1 MTIDEIELYDVE
13 AVDEI
18 LSHLSDENANVVQRA
33 ISSLCGMITIR
44 DKYIKELRE
53 KILQASNILG
63 TRTIT
68 EYETKRIPGCIQDI
82 APNIIL
88 PFSSL
93 GNSFFLPL
101 LSLISS
107 I

>member
-18 LSHLSDENANVVQRA
+18 LSHLSDANVVQRA

-63 TRTIT
+63 ARTIT

-82 APNIIL
+82 APNKRWSNT
-88 PFSSL
+88 F
-93 GNSFFLPL
+93 GG
-101 LSLISS
+101 
-107 I
+107 

>member
-18 LSHLSDENANVVQRA
+18 LSHLSDEDANVVQRA

-53 KILQASNILG
+53 KILQAGNILG
-63 TRTIT
+63 AKTIT
-68 EYETKRIPGCIQDI
+68 EYETKRIQDI
-82 APNIIL
+82 APNKKWSNI
-88 PFSSL
+88 P
-93 GNSFFLPL
+93 
-101 LSLISS
+101 
-107 I
+107 

>member
-18 LSHLSDENANVVQRA
+18 LSHLSDEDANVVQRA

-53 KILQASNILG
+53 RYYKLA
-63 TRTIT
+63 T
-68 EYETKRIPGCIQDI
+68 
-82 APNIIL
+82 
-88 PFSSL
+88 F
-93 GNSFFLPL
+93 
-101 LSLISS
+101 
-107 I
+107 

>member
-53 KILQASNILG
+53 MEEGTCHCQLYIKTKDENI
-63 TRTIT
+63 
-68 EYETKRIPGCIQDI
+68 
-82 APNIIL
+82 
-88 PFSSL
+88 
-93 GNSFFLPL
+93 
-101 LSLISS
+101 
-107 I
+107 

>member
-18 LSHLSDENANVVQRA
+18 LSHLSDEDANVVQRA

-53 KILQASNILG
+53 KILQAGNILG
-63 TRTIT
+63 AKTIT
-68 EYETKRIPGCIQDI
+68 EYETKRAFKTLLQIRSGLIYYDI
-82 APNIIL
+82 L
-88 PFSSL
+88 
-93 GNSFFLPL
+93 
-101 LSLISS
+101 
-107 I
+107 

>member
-18 LSHLSDENANVVQRA
+18 LSHLSDEDANVVQRA

-53 KILQASNILG
+53 KILQAGNILG
-63 TRTIT
+63 AKTIT
-68 EYETKRIPGCIQDI
+68 EYETKRIPAAFKTLLQIRSGLIYYDI
-82 APNIIL
+82 L
-88 PFSSL
+88 
-93 GNSFFLPL
+93 
-101 LSLISS
+101 
-107 I
+107 

>member
-53 KILQASNILG
+53 KIL
-63 TRTIT
+63 
-68 EYETKRIPGCIQDI
+68 
-82 APNIIL
+82 
-88 PFSSL
+88 SL
-93 GNSFFLPL
+93 L
-101 LSLISS
+101 LSKE
-107 I
+107 

>member
-18 LSHLSDENANVVQRA
+18 LSHLSDEDANVVQRA

-53 KILQASNILG
+53 KILQAGNILG
-63 TRTIT
+63 LSQNMKLNVFQAAFKTLLQIRSGLI
-68 EYETKRIPGCIQDI
+68 YYDIYSLKRGS
-82 APNIIL
+82 IL
-88 PFSSL
+88 
-93 GNSFFLPL
+93 
-101 LSLISS
+101 
-107 I
+107 

>member
-18 LSHLSDENANVVQRA
+18 LSHLSDEDANVVQRA

-53 KILQASNILG
+53 KILQAGNILG
-63 TRTIT
+63 LSQNMKLNVFQAAFKTLPQIRSGLI
-68 EYETKRIPGCIQDI
+68 YYDI
-82 APNIIL
+82 L
-88 PFSSL
+88 
-93 GNSFFLPL
+93 
-101 LSLISS
+101 
-107 I
+107 

>member
-18 LSHLSDENANVVQRA
+18 LSHLSDEDANVVQRA

-53 KILQASNILG
+53 KILQAGNILG
-63 TRTIT
+63 AKTIT
-68 EYETKRIPGCIQDI
+68 EYETKRIPDCIQDI
-82 APNIIL
+82 APNKKWSNIL
-88 PFSSL
+88 
-93 GNSFFLPL
+93 
-101 LSLISS
+101 
-107 I
+107 

>member
-18 LSHLSDENANVVQRA
+18 LSHLSDEDANVVQRA

-53 KILQASNILG
+53 KILQAGNILG
-63 TRTIT
+63 LSQNMKLNVFQAAFKTLLQIRSGLI
-68 EYETKRIPGCIQDI
+68 YYDI
-82 APNIIL
+82 L
-88 PFSSL
+88 
-93 GNSFFLPL
+93 
-101 LSLISS
+101 
-107 I
+107 

>member
-18 LSHLSDENANVVQRA
+18 LSHLSDEDANVVQRA

-44 DKYIKELRE
+44 DKYI
-53 KILQASNILG
+53 LG
-63 TRTIT
+63 AKTIT

-82 APNIIL
+82 APNKKWSNIL
-88 PFSSL
+88 
-93 GNSFFLPL
+93 
-101 LSLISS
+101 
-107 I
+107 